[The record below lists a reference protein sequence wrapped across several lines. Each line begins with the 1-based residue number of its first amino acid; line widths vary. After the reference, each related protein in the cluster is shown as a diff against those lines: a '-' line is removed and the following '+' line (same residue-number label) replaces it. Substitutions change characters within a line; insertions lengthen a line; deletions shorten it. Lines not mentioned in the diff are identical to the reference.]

1 MFFCKNTF
9 SQKSEQNYEKNSKYA
24 RKIAAFSAFERKLSG
39 KSYFF
44 EKSNLTPLECVSI
57 TTLFHLG
64 FRSRCF
70 SCSID

>member
-9 SQKSEQNYEKNSKYA
+9 SQKSVQNYEKNSKYA

-44 EKSNLTPLECVSI
+44 GEKVTSHPLN
-57 TTLFHLG
+57 
-64 FRSRCF
+64 
-70 SCSID
+70 